1 VGRAGGK
8 ERLVGA
14 VRARRDLS
22 HHRRVRVLRGGTA
35 RSRGTSSGVR
45 GLVSL
50 GFCLVRA
57 THQDRRTPSTASSAP
72 QSGVCIARPR
82 ALVPRAGPA
91 AYRAWVGRAKP
102 GVANAPLS
110 PGRAGAPLEMNRD
123 GRVRRGRASGDA
135 RSSSRARRTS
145 GRGAAVRDSQASQA
159 VRAGRRRRIDTRG
172 CWSARASIQTGPR
185 ILSSALTRLRC
196 RTSPEHHGRC
206 HRRPRFP
213 DLRAPHG
220 DASSSCRRGRPPRG
234 ARRRRSCLRGGASG
248 ARDHARFL
256 GSARPSSR
264 PDRDGRSPAPPSS

>member
-1 VGRAGGK
+1 M
-8 ERLVGA
+8 VGA

-35 RSRGTSSGVR
+35 LSRGTSSGVR

-72 QSGVCIARPR
+72 QSGVCIAGPR

-145 GRGAAVRDSQASQA
+145 GRGAAVRDSQASQGQA
-159 VRAGRRRRIDTRG
+159 KADRHTRVLVCTRIHPDWT
-172 CWSARASIQTGPR
+172 ANP
-185 ILSSALTRLRC
+185 ILCAD
-196 RTSPEHHGRC
+196 TSPMSH
-206 HRRPRFP
+206 FT
-213 DLRAPHG
+213 RAPW
-220 DASSSCRRGRPPRG
+220 S
-234 ARRRRSCLRGGASG
+234 L
-248 ARDHARFL
+248 
-256 GSARPSSR
+256 PSS
-264 PDRDGRSPAPPSS
+264 PPFP